1 VRIMCVVMAGLLL
14 AVSSMTGCADDGRPS
29 STASPSPSP
38 SMRAPTAD
46 ARDIA
51 ETRAVEAYRG
61 MWRAFAD
68 AGAAGNPEHPDLP
81 RFADEAALRVL
92 VSGLQANK
100 KQGLVSR
107 GDIVYSPK
115 VTAVAPVSAPT
126 EVTIVDCAD
135 TSKAKRVK
143 TSGAPFQ
150 DAPGGRRLIRATVR
164 GGDDAWKVTTFA
176 VNEVGSC

>member
-1 VRIMCVVMAGLLL
+1 MLMIGGLL
-14 AVSSMTGCADDGRPS
+14 AVSAMTACDDEGEGPQAS
-29 STASPSPSP
+29 SSPTLQ
-38 SMRAPTAD
+38 APTAD
-46 ARDIA
+46 ARDVA
-51 ETRAVEAYRG
+51 EKRAVEAYRG

-81 RFADEAALRVL
+81 RFAEGTALRAL

-100 KQGLVSR
+100 KQGLISR
-107 GDIVYSPK
+107 GDIVYSPR
-115 VTAVAPVSAPT
+115 VTAVTSVSAPT

-143 TSGAPFQ
+143 ASGAPFQ

-164 GGDDAWKVTTFA
+164 GGDDAWNVTTFA